1 MFQLIANFLAY
12 LYGLVNNY
20 AIAIALITLI
30 IMIAITPLTL
40 KSTKSMLEMQR
51 VQPEMKK
58 LQAQYKNDRQK
69 LNEEM
74 MALYREHKINPLGG
88 CIPLILQMPVFIVMY
103 RVLRGVSQ
111 HCNLGVAGEVAK
123 ALGVKASAL
132 SCQPG
137 TIHPGYIQ
145 HSSKFF
151 TSLDGKK
158 EMLSFGLDLAKPAL
172 KVIGES
178 LTRGLPYLALVLV
191 VAGTSYY
198 QQKQISARTTTQQIN
213 PQQQMIL
220 KLMPAFFGVISLTF
234 PSGLIV
240 YFLVQNL
247 FRIGQNA
254 YITRKF
260 YAETHDGS
268 DVDDK
273 PAKPV
278 KVVDSPDK
286 AKPSGKSGAAGATA
300 KRPTAPKPKPAPAA
314 RPTPSGRVTPPKAAT
329 TRPAPRPKR
338 PDTASDRPT
347 PRPGARP
354 TPKKK

>member
-1 MFQLIANFLAY
+1 VFQLIANFLAF

-30 IMIAITPLTL
+30 IMILITPLTL

-88 CIPLILQMPVFIVMY
+88 CLPLVLQMPVFIVMY
-103 RVLRGVSQ
+103 RVLRGVTQ

-123 ALGVKASAL
+123 TLGVKAGDL

-137 TIHPGYIQ
+137 TIHPGYIK
-145 HSSKFF
+145 HTSKLFL
-151 TSLDGKK
+151 SLDGKK
-158 EMLSFGLDLAKPAL
+158 EMLSFGLDLSKPAL

-178 LTRGLPYLALVLV
+178 LTRGIPYLALVLV
-191 VAGTSYY
+191 VAATSYY
-198 QQKQISARTTTQQIN
+198 QQKQISARTTTQAVN

-234 PSGLIV
+234 PSGLII
-240 YFLVQNL
+240 YFLVQNI

-260 YAETHDGS
+260 YADIPDGGE
-268 DVDDK
+268 DD
-273 PAKPV
+273 KPV
-278 KVVDSPDK
+278 KVLDAPDK
-286 AKPSGKSGAAGATA
+286 PKPSGKNGGSSSAKST
-300 KRPTAPKPKPAPAA
+300 KRPTPPAPSTP
-314 RPTPSGRVTPPKAAT
+314 RPAPRGRVTPPKSAGT
-329 TRPAPRPKR
+329 TRPTPRPKR
-338 PDTASDRPT
+338 PDTDGDRPT
-347 PRPGARP
+347 PRPGVRP